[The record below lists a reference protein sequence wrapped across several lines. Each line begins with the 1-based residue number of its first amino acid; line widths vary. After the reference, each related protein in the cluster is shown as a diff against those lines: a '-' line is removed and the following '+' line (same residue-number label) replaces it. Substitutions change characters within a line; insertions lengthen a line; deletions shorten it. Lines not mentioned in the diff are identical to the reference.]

1 MCSGHQNLPYLTGGG
16 PQTRQRTAS
25 SDDSKYFVKHYAR
38 LFVEVAEDAGLLA
51 DGVLDDMSV
60 KDARRWFPD
69 QDNSLQPVEDQTV
82 GWARSRFGL
91 SPFLAAAAACFAG
104 ALKGEEINQL
114 LDMDLD
120 QALWLEVQ
128 KWVARRLA
136 DPDEEDCWPP
146 TYTSLREN
154 FGRFCSRSQAGHSRC
169 YQHSCNQHSKVLH
182 PRE

>member
-1 MCSGHQNLPYLTGGG
+1 MRSGNPNLPHLTGGA
-16 PQTRQRTAS
+16 QTRQGTKS
-25 SDDSKYFVKHYAR
+25 SDDAKYFVQHYAR
-38 LFVEVAEDAGLLA
+38 LFVQVAEDAGLLA
-51 DGVLDDMSV
+51 DGVLDDMSI
-60 KDARRWFPD
+60 KDARSWFPD

-120 QALWLEVQ
+120 QVMWSEIQ
-128 KWVARRLA
+128 KRVGRQLA

-146 TYTSLREN
+146 TFTALRPIL
-154 FGRFCSRSQAGHSRC
+154 Q
-169 YQHSCNQHSKVLH
+169 
-182 PRE
+182 